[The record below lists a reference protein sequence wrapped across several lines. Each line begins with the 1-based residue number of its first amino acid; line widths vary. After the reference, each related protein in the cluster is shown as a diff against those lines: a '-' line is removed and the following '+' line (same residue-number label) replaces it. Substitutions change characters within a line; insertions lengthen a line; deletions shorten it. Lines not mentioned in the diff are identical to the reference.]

1 MTLFKKL
8 ERRSRRS
15 TYGMSVEVV
24 ITNVLWGS
32 HFTTN
37 AAFKTWSEV
46 FISPPPPLFIAQK
59 QKQLTWT
66 MTPLNTFTYHIH
78 I

>member
-1 MTLFKKL
+1 MTLFQEL

-46 FISPPPPLFIAQK
+46 FIPPPL
-59 QKQLTWT
+59 LY
-66 MTPLNTFTYHIH
+66 L
-78 I
+78 